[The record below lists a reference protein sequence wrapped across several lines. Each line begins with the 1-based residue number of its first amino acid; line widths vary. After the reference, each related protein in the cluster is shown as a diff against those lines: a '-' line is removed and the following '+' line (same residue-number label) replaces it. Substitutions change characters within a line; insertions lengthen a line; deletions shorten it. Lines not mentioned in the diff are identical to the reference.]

1 MPDRLLKNIGARVRD
16 IRKEKGFSQEQLGE
30 LAGVHYSYIG
40 AVERGEKNFTMTTLG
55 KIAAALKVDVLEL
68 LRYSEIDLGE
78 TNKQKDLQ
86 DIIDMLLRFSNE
98 DLRKAKVILKEIFG

>member
-86 DIIDMLLRFSNE
+86 DIID
-98 DLRKAKVILKEIFG
+98 IFAEVF

>member
-86 DIIDMLLRFSNE
+86 DIIDMLAEVF
-98 DLRKAKVILKEIFG
+98 